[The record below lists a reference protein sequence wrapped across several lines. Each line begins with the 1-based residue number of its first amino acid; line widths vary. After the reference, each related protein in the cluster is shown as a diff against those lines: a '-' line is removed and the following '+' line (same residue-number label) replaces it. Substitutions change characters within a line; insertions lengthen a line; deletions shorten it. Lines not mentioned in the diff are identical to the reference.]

1 MWYFS
6 WILGVLLACS
16 LGIINV
22 LRLEAQEAF
31 DKENQTLDP
40 LTKLLAHESVIDR
53 LHEKVENSKR
63 NEMPFSLLYLSLT
76 DFKNKHQLAEHEL
89 DTTLLKITD
98 SIKNEIRTNLDIA
111 SKIGDEDFL
120 LAIPG
125 LSSEKAKLM
134 AHRIKKNIFVAIR
147 TPRGVPIDIAVGV
160 AEYSHLTDMKQT
172 LADTD
177 EVEAL
182 LNIARMDCF
191 KSNLNTKEI
200 ESTELL

>member
-22 LRLEAQEAF
+22 LRLEAQEALA
-31 DKENQTLDP
+31 KENVAIDP
-40 LTKLLAHESVIDR
+40 LTQLLAKESIIER

-76 DFKNKHQLAEHEL
+76 DFKDKHQLAEHEL

-98 SIKNEIRTNLDIA
+98 SIKKDIRMNLDI
-111 SKIGDEDFL
+111 SSRIGNEDFL

-125 LSSEKAKLM
+125 IDSKKAELM
-134 AHRIKKNIFVAIR
+134 ARRIKKNIFVAVR
-147 TPRGVPIDIAVGV
+147 TPRGVPVDIAIGI
-160 AEYSHLTDMKQT
+160 AEYSHLANMEQT
-172 LADTD
+172 LDDMD
-177 EVEAL
+177 EVDAL
-182 LNIARMDCF
+182 LNVARKNCF
-191 KSNLNTKEI
+191 ETTKG
-200 ESTELL
+200 

>member
-31 DKENQTLDP
+31 AKENLTIDP
-40 LTKLLAHESVIDR
+40 LTQLLAKESVIKR

-125 LSSEKAKLM
+125 LSSKKAKLM

-160 AEYSHLTDMKQT
+160 AEYSHLSDIERT

-182 LNIARMDCF
+182 LNIARADCF
-191 KSNLNTKEI
+191 KTTK
-200 ESTELL
+200 S

>member
-40 LTKLLAHESVIDR
+40 LTKLLANESVIER

-98 SIKNEIRTNLDIA
+98 SIKNEIRINIDIA

-160 AEYSHLTDMKQT
+160 AEYSHLTDMNQT

-191 KSNLNTKEI
+191 KSNLDTNEI
-200 ESTELL
+200 ENLELL

>member
-40 LTKLLAHESVIDR
+40 LTKLLANESVIER

-160 AEYSHLTDMKQT
+160 AEYSHLTDMDQT

-191 KSNLNTKEI
+191 KSNLDTNEI
-200 ESTELL
+200 EKPELL

>member
-31 DKENQTLDP
+31 EKENQTTDP
-40 LTKLLAHESVIDR
+40 LTQLLTKENVIKQ
-53 LHEKVENSKR
+53 LHENVESSKR

-76 DFKNKHQLAEHEL
+76 DFKKKHQLAEHEL
-89 DTTLLKITD
+89 DATLIKIND

-111 SKIGDEDFL
+111 TKIGKEDFL

-125 LSSEKAKLM
+125 LSSKKAEFL

-147 TPRGVPIDIAVGV
+147 APRGIPIDIAIGI
-160 AEYSHLTDMKQT
+160 AEYSHLSDIEKTR
-172 LADTD
+172 ANED
-177 EVEAL
+177 EVKAL
-182 LNIARMDCF
+182 LTVARTDCF
-191 KSNLNTKEI
+191 KTIKA
-200 ESTELL
+200 